1 MNTHATSTLGN
12 AARLVVAVA
21 ATASLAVPV
30 HAAVASP
37 RTSSSA
43 SSAVV
48 TTSVPSAMTIAERMA
63 RHKGVV
69 LLNLR
74 VEGPHAVVRGGLCT
88 HVSELGCQQMVAT
101 KDASVMVFGTAKQAD
116 DYVGG
121 ADDTASAHGRMVL
134 SFGSPTRV
142 RPAGQKAY
150 GSALRDYRR
159 THRAAMPDAVR
170 AATYL
175 ASKGLLMREAHLED
189 SGGIRWGRAAEI
201 PGAVDMV
208 GSSNADVIVFADRD
222 AAAEYVGNADD
233 LAYRVRRFVLSFGS
247 PARVH
252 PSVRPTYKAAFREA
266 LS

>member
-1 MNTHATSTLGN
+1 MTTRATSTLGN
-12 AARLVVAVA
+12 AARLAVAVA

-30 HAAVASP
+30 HAAVVPRAASP
-37 RTSSSA
+37 G
-43 SSAVV
+43 SSAVA
-48 TTSVPSAMTIAERMA
+48 TTSVPAASTIAERMT
-63 RHKGVV
+63 RHDDVF
-69 LLNLR
+69 LLNLHD
-74 VEGPHAVVRGGLCT
+74 EGPRTVVRGGLCT
-88 HVSELGCQQMVAT
+88 HVAELGCQQMVAT

-121 ADDTASAHGRMVL
+121 ADDAASAYGRMVL
-134 SFGSPTRV
+134 SFGSPARV

-150 GSALRDYRR
+150 RTALREYRR

-189 SGGIRWGRAAEI
+189 AGGVRWGRAAEI

-208 GSSNADVIVFADRD
+208 GSSNADVIVFSDRD
-222 AAAEYVGNADD
+222 AATAYVANADD
-233 LAYRVRRFVLSFGS
+233 HAYRVGRVVLSFGS
-247 PARVH
+247 PVRVH
-252 PSVRPTYKAAFREA
+252 PSVQPAYRKAFREA